1 MTPPR
6 PARWLL
12 RVTLKAEERDDVVAN
27 LEDLYC
33 DRRATRG
40 ALAAHLWYWVQAL
53 SFSARLY
60 AAVPR
65 PSRNHV
71 PTHSKVTESVLQVL
85 EDAHY
90 AVRSFRKSPGFTLAA
105 VATLALGFGAN
116 TVIYAVVNAVVFQP
130 LPFPNPDRLV
140 WAFTSGQVSLT
151 MQQFAELQPGA
162 AEFAELTAFAGR
174 NYSIAGGDTPDEVT
188 GIGVTTNH
196 FDVFRTQPMLGRGFQ
211 ARDGI
216 PGTEPVALISYELW
230 QSHFGGDASVVGQR
244 VSLYTSAAIPMVP
257 GAFTGTPHTV
267 VGVLPPRYRP
277 FGYQAEVFTPLVV
290 DPSDP
295 NFINMGELSVV
306 GRLAPRANADQLKA
320 ELVRLSGV
328 IPSLRNSQEQI
339 AQDDVAVLHEAL
351 FGNLQPAMFVTL
363 GAVGLVLLIACAN
376 VTNLSLARTQARRQ
390 ELAVRHALGASR
402 ARLARQLLTESTVLS
417 GAAAV
422 VGLAAAQILL
432 PTVVNVLPHS
442 ITGAQEVRLDG
453 SVLLFCLSAL
463 VITGVL
469 SGSVPAMR
477 STKNLDLKI
486 ARAQRGAGANR
497 HVISNGIVVGQIALA
512 LVLAYGAGLL
522 VKSFDKLT
530 NVDAGFTT
538 ENVMTI
544 RVAPAEQKF
553 RDPEVRRVLYSQILE
568 RLRGTPGV
576 QAVGAIHFLPI
587 GDGGPGINYLT
598 DPADSKTRQSTGYR
612 VITPGYLEAMNIP
625 VLQGRA
631 INDGDRTGSDL
642 IGLINATLAQR
653 LWPDGDALGNRL
665 YRTNGA
671 KFFTV
676 VGVVG
681 DVRQSAVGL
690 PPQPEI
696 YLPLSQSGWASA
708 MTIVAR
714 TEREVPGMTAQ
725 LRAIVRSVDPNLPIT
740 RIAAMDA
747 IVSLSLATPRFYSVL
762 FSVFAILALVLG
774 GIGVY
779 GLISFAV
786 SNRTDEIGIRLA
798 LGATRGCIIRQE
810 LRTGFTMTAAGIGIG
825 LLAAFGASRLLSSFL
840 FEVSPFDLPVF
851 AATTAVLCVIA
862 LLGVAIPAQRASL
875 VDPLVAIR
883 AGD

>member
-1 MTPPR
+1 M
-6 PARWLL
+6 
-12 RVTLKAEERDDVVAN
+12 VAN
-27 LEDLYC
+27 LEDLY
-33 DRRATRG
+33 RAHHAARG
-40 ALAAHLWYWVQAL
+40 ALAAYGWYWVQAL
-53 SFSARLY
+53 SFSARLH

-65 PSRNHV
+65 PFRNHLRSR
-71 PTHSKVTESVLQVL
+71 SKVTESMLQFLDDVR
-85 EDAHY
+85 Y
-90 AVRSFRKSPGFTLAA
+90 AVRSFRNSPGFTMAA

-116 TVIYAVVNAVVFQP
+116 TVIYAVVNAVVLQP
-130 LPFPNPDRLV
+130 LPFPSPDRLV
-140 WAFTSGQVSLT
+140 WVFTSGQMPLT
-151 MQQFAELQPGA
+151 MRQFSELQPGTS
-162 AEFAELTAFAGR
+162 EFAQLTAFAGR
-174 NYSIAGGDTPDEVT
+174 AYAIAGGDAPDEVT

-196 FDVFRTQPMLGRGFQ
+196 FDVFRTPPMLGRSFESQ
-211 ARDGI
+211 DGV

-230 QSHFGGDASVVGQR
+230 QRHFGGDASVVGQR
-244 VSLYTSAAIPMVP
+244 VSLYTSAVIPMVP

-267 VGVLPPRYRP
+267 VGVLPPRYQP

-295 NFINMGELSVV
+295 NFTNMGELSVV
-306 GRLAPRANADQLKA
+306 GRLAPRATADQLKA

-328 IPSLRNSQEQI
+328 IPSLQNSREQI
-339 AQDDVAVLHEAL
+339 AQDEVAVLQDAL
-351 FGNLQPAMFVTL
+351 FGNLRPAMFVTL

-376 VTNLSLARTQARRQ
+376 VANLGLARTQARRQ

-417 GAAAV
+417 GIAAV
-422 VGLAAAQILL
+422 VGLVAARILL
-432 PTVVNVLPHS
+432 PTVVAVLPPS
-442 ITGAQEVRLDG
+442 ITGAQEVGLDG
-453 SVLLFCLSAL
+453 SVLLFCLLAL

-469 SGSVPAMR
+469 SGSVPAVR
-477 STKNLDLKI
+477 STKNPDFKI
-486 ARAQRGAGANR
+486 ARAQRGAGANK
-497 HVISNGIVVGQIALA
+497 HAINKGIVVGEIALA

-522 VKSFDKLT
+522 VKSFARLT
-530 NVDAGFTT
+530 DVDAGFSV

-544 RVAPAEQKF
+544 RVAPSEQKF
-553 RDPEVRRVLYSQILE
+553 RDTEVRRVLYAQILE

-576 QAVGAIHFLPI
+576 QAAGAIHFLPI
-587 GDGGPGINYLT
+587 GDGGPGINYLM
-598 DPADSKTRQSTGYR
+598 DPADRQTRQSTGYR

-625 VLQGRA
+625 VLRGRA
-631 INDGDRTGSDL
+631 INDGDRTGSEL
-642 IGLINATLAQR
+642 VGLINATLAQR
-653 LWPDGDALGNRL
+653 LWPDDDALGKSL
-665 YRTNGA
+665 YRTSGR

-714 TEREVPGMTAQ
+714 TEREVPAMAAQ
-725 LRAIVRSVDPNLPIT
+725 LRGIVRSVDPNLPIT
-740 RIAAMDA
+740 RVAAMDA
-747 IVSLSLATPRFYSVL
+747 IVSQSLASPRFYGVL

-798 LGATRGCIIRQE
+798 LGATRGGIMRHEI
-810 LRTGFTMTAAGIGIG
+810 RTGFTMTGLGIGIG
-825 LLAAFGASRLLSSFL
+825 LLAAFGASRLLSSLL
-840 FEVSPFDLPVF
+840 FEVAPFDLPVL
-851 AATTAVLCVIA
+851 AGTTGVLVVIA
-862 LLGVAIPAQRASL
+862 LLGVLIPAQRASR

-883 AGD
+883 AAD